1 MNVLNT
7 LLPDGSAVRDF
18 VEVGSMLATG
28 VTIGLLCSSIG
39 GVFMDTLGFVATLV
53 LFFGAGFYF
62 LTRKAR
68 TRPVFPSL
76 DRRRLFLCLRGAR
89 QRSAFARSCVLK
101 RAPTG
106 SDH

>member
-1 MNVLNT
+1 VLACWLAKLSHTHRPEFRQKMNVLNM

-39 GVFMDTLGFVATLV
+39 GVFMDTLGFVATLI

-62 LTRKAR
+62 LTRKA
-68 TRPVFPSL
+68 
-76 DRRRLFLCLRGAR
+76 
-89 QRSAFARSCVLK
+89 
-101 RAPTG
+101 
-106 SDH
+106 